1 MLQFPRQPSLA
12 MTTCSEEEVSSFRA
26 YQTLRSHL
34 AHVVVPLL
42 ERVPL
47 NRTSVVGLTDIGRLC
62 AFFKTIGD
70 VHAVDY
76 IRTERFTV
84 AAAVQLLDDPR
95 FKQDPGIAEARTK
108 VAEYVTKFAQ
118 PESSPCVT
126 LVNFRDGAVILDG
139 NKTCM
144 AAFIHARQV
153 RDYSLPVYRL
163 EDLTR
168 TIRQA
173 IG

>member
-1 MLQFPRQPSLA
+1 MFTPSITSALNALRLRQRSSCS
-12 MTTCSEEEVSSFRA
+12 TT
-26 YQTLRSHL
+26 
-34 AHVVVPLL
+34 
-42 ERVPL
+42 RV
-47 NRTSVVGLTDIGRLC
+47 
-62 AFFKTIGD
+62 
-70 VHAVDY
+70 
-76 IRTERFTV
+76 
-84 AAAVQLLDDPR
+84 
-95 FKQDPGIAEARTK
+95 KQDPGIAEARTK